1 MSSVVAD
8 ASMFSE
14 EREYNDILQDDHS
27 EEGDDNV
34 EQDGEDDRS
43 DDNEDVDQS
52 HGGMLYVCIY
62 VCMYVCMY
70 CRYVSN
76 DCIYRI
82 CI

>member
-34 EQDGEDDRS
+34 EQDGGDDRS

-52 HGGMLYVCIY
+52 HGGMLYVC
-62 VCMYVCMY
+62 MYVL
-70 CRYVSN
+70 
-76 DCIYRI
+76 
-82 CI
+82 